1 MGFLRVLNGR
11 PRFDSFWA
19 LQGGDDVSSLF
30 FVFFADMNPRVKVWI
45 LGQRETSL
53 SVLVRSD
60 LMMKE

>member
-1 MGFLRVLNGR
+1 MGGPGLIHFGLCR
-11 PRFDSFWA
+11 
-19 LQGGDDVSSLF
+19 GGDDVSPLF